1 MRCPVDKGENH
12 DIITRVSRS
21 GGMADAADSKSV
33 ALKSVRVQVPPSAQK
48 ESLENKRSQGFFN
61 TSGKVYG
68 LHQYFQMTFRFFHFP
83 LRKRYRSSAPL
94 IHQSRTMASAMP
106 ITPMFIHNASM

>member
-33 ALKSVRVQVPPSAQK
+33 ALKSVRVQVPPSALAHK
-48 ESLENKRSQGFFN
+48 PL
-61 TSGKVYG
+61 
-68 LHQYFQMTFRFFHFP
+68 QYNSCKGIFMPRQPFMT
-83 LRKRYRSSAPL
+83 L
-94 IHQSRTMASAMP
+94 
-106 ITPMFIHNASM
+106 

>member
-33 ALKSVRVQVPPSAQK
+33 ALKSVRVQVPPSALALK
-48 ESLENKRSQGFFN
+48 HKR
-61 TSGKVYG
+61 
-68 LHQYFQMTFRFFHFP
+68 FRAF
-83 LRKRYRSSAPL
+83 L
-94 IHQSRTMASAMP
+94 MP
-106 ITPMFIHNASM
+106 E